1 MHCLNINFIFS
12 KKLKRNL
19 KIKSSCKIT
28 FNLPKLLGTR
38 KNSSKQFSYFWTI
51 QKIEGSNECLTRRII
66 ITDIAGIVTK

>member
-19 KIKSSCKIT
+19 KIT

-38 KNSSKQFSYFWTI
+38 KKSNKKFSYFWTI